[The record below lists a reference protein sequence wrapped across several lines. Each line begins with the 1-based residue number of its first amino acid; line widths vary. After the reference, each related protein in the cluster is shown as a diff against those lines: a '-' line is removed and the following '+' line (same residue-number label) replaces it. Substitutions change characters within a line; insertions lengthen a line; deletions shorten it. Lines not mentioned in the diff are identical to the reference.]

1 MSAITP
7 PGAGGRGPT
16 RASESQDAR
25 LRRTVH
31 DLEGVFVTRLLQ
43 AMRDTVPKDGMADGG
58 TGEEMFTMM
67 FDEHVAAAA
76 PAQWHHGIGEALY
89 RQLRAA
95 AKLQDLNA
103 GGSSDAA
110 HGR

>member
-1 MSAITP
+1 MSAI
-7 PGAGGRGPT
+7 GPAA
-16 RASESQDAR
+16 ASGTAPAATSQDAR

-43 AMRDTVPKDGMADGG
+43 AMRDTVPKDGLTEGG
-58 TGEEMFTMM
+58 TGEEMFTTM

-89 RQLRAA
+89 RQLRAKA
-95 AKLQDLNA
+95 NLQDPHT

-110 HGR
+110 HGS